1 MTKEFRNDLNLDEQ
15 HIKGYETIDG
25 VEVPIIHCPT
35 KTIVTNTVTGVTYES
50 EAAAKADVEDVNTE
64 TTESHLKKDVQITV
78 ANLSLFGATK

>member
-50 EAAAKADVEDVNTE
+50 KADVEDVNTE